1 MAPDGASEVNTELIK
16 LRAELKSVCQH
27 RDELERDV
35 ENLCMQGSFS
45 FSSSSVLSDRIRQAE
60 REVAKMTSQVCCTA
74 EPCQQKPG
82 RAFLNNAVMLR
93 SDTMLNAL
101 MYAARSGMLPGKAQS
116 LKCWC

>member
-1 MAPDGASEVNTELIK
+1 MAPDGATESNTELIK

-60 REVAKMTSQVCCTA
+60 REVAKMTSQVGQA
-74 EPCQQKPG
+74 Q
-82 RAFLNNAVMLR
+82 AAVRYYLC
-93 SDTMLNAL
+93 
-101 MYAARSGMLPGKAQS
+101 AARSRTVGQLCYRQCAQ
-116 LKCWC
+116 